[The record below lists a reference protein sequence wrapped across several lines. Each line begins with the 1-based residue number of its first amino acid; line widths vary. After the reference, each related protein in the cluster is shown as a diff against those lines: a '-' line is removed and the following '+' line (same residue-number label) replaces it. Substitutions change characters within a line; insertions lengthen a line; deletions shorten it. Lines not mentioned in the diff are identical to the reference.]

1 MNTTEVPSEAAS
13 KAARAQTVDL
23 KLEVVV
29 IPVSDVDRA
38 KSFYSKLGW
47 RLDADFVVG
56 DAFRV
61 VQFTP
66 PGSSASIHFGK
77 GVTSAV
83 PGSARGL
90 YLVVSDIE
98 AARAELVARGADV
111 SEVFHRAGPGQPPVS
126 GPHPQRGS
134 YASFATFSDP
144 DGNEWLLQ
152 EVTTRFPGRID
163 SNATSFA
170 SAPDLAGAMRRASA
184 AHGEHEKR
192 TGQPDANWPDWYAE
206 YMVAEQAGK
215 KLPS

>member
-1 MNTTEVPSEAAS
+1 
-13 KAARAQTVDL
+13 
-23 KLEVVV
+23 
-29 IPVSDVDRA
+29 
-38 KSFYSKLGW
+38 
-47 RLDADFVVG
+47 
-56 DAFRV
+56 
-61 VQFTP
+61 
-66 PGSSASIHFGK
+66 
-77 GVTSAV
+77 V

-170 SAPDLAGAMRRASA
+170 SAPDLASALRRASA

-192 TGQPDANWPDWYAE
+192 TGPPDANWPDWYAE

-215 KLPS
+215 RLPS